1 MKDAQNLAQPTLY
14 TPFRWNSSCAMRKF
28 SEAIDSLKNGDVDW
42 KEKVGSVTAAAGA
55 KLGQAREAAKAGL
68 EAAKASENGQK
79 FLEAT
84 AAAGQRVGQ
93 ARAAAGQRIETFKAS
108 ENGQKIFEAAAA
120 AGAKLGE
127 VRERVGAVAAE
138 LVEAGDVAFVGD
150 ADAPL
155 PVATPRGPLDP
166 GWRRERGAP
175 RAPSSARRRR
185 RRSARRCATRWSA
198 ARPHRSPRRCA
209 ARARRSIGSK
219 RSAAPTR
226 GAALGRPRR
235 RPPGRGA
242 RCRHRRPRAARR
254 RAARG
259 RAAAASRVAH

>member
-1 MKDAQNLAQPTLY
+1 
-14 TPFRWNSSCAMRKF
+14 MRKF

-127 VRERVGAVAAE
+127 VRGPGVGA
-138 LVEAGDVAFVGD
+138 F
-150 ADAPL
+150 
-155 PVATPRGPLDP
+155 
-166 GWRRERGAP
+166 
-175 RAPSSARRRR
+175 
-185 RRSARRCATRWSA
+185 
-198 ARPHRSPRRCA
+198 
-209 ARARRSIGSK
+209 I
-219 RSAAPTR
+219 
-226 GAALGRPRR
+226 
-235 RPPGRGA
+235 GRGQV
-242 RCRHRRPRAARR
+242 RTR
-254 RAARG
+254 RG
-259 RAAAASRVAH
+259 RAARIALPSSVGAGMPPH

>member
-1 MKDAQNLAQPTLY
+1 
-14 TPFRWNSSCAMRKF
+14 MRKF

-166 GWRRERGAP
+166 GWA
-175 RAPSSARRRR
+175 
-185 RRSARRCATRWSA
+185 
-198 ARPHRSPRRCA
+198 A
-209 ARARRSIGSK
+209 ARAEGAVECEAATAALSSAMRDALERRT
-219 RSAAPTR
+219 AAPLAAPLR
-226 GAALGRPRR
+226 RARAAIDRLEGDRRPRPESAALGRPRR

-242 RCRHRRPRAARR
+242 RRRDRRPRAARR